1 MSARVKGLTRVHAER
16 EVERILKKQARGEKL
31 TSREQRL
38 LAYTVTAAKN
48 R

>member
-1 MSARVKGLTRVHAER
+1 MSARKGLTRVQAER
-16 EVERILKKQARGEKL
+16 EVERILKKQGRGEKL
-31 TSREQRL
+31 TTREQRL